1 MAGHSKWAN
10 IKHRKGRQDAKRGQM
25 FTKATK
31 ELMLAA
37 KLGGGDPEMNPRL
50 RLAID
55 SAKSINMPK
64 DKIETA
70 IKKGTGEISTGNIEE
85 VVYEGYGPGG
95 VAFIVE
101 GSTDNKNRTVSD
113 IRKIFSK
120 GGGNLGELGC
130 VSWMFAKYGVLSFD
144 KNKYSE
150 DYLLEIGLEAGVDD
164 VVDDQEYWEIRT
176 APEDF
181 IQVKQAYQEA
191 GVEIEYSEVT
201 MIPQNYVS
209 LDTETAQKDLNL
221 FEKLDDHEDVQKVHV
236 NFEIPDEIYQE
247 LSRQ

>member
-55 SAKSINMPK
+55 SAKNINMPK

-70 IKKGTGEISTGNIEE
+70 IKKGTGEISTGTIEE

-130 VSWMFAKYGVLSFD
+130 VGWMFTKYGVLSFD
-144 KNKYSE
+144 KKKYSE

-176 APEDF
+176 APEDY
-181 IQVKQAYQEA
+181 IHVKQAYEEA

-209 LDTETAQKDLNL
+209 LDTETAHKALQL

>member
-37 KLGGGDPEMNPRL
+37 KLGGGDPDMNSRL
-50 RLAID
+50 RMAID
-55 SAKSINMPK
+55 AAKGMNMPK

-70 IKKGTGEISTGNIEE
+70 IKKGTGELSSGSIEE

-95 VAFIVE
+95 VAVLVE
-101 GSTDNKNRTVSD
+101 GVTDNKNRTVAE

-120 GGGNLGELGC
+120 AGGNLGESGC
-130 VSWMFAKYGVLSFD
+130 VGWMFNNCGVLSFD
-144 KNKYSE
+144 KKAYDE
-150 DYLLEIGLEAGVDD
+150 DQLLEIGLDAGVEDVIDD
-164 VVDDQEYWEIRT
+164 GQAWEVRT

-181 IQVKQAYQEA
+181 LAAKEAYEQAGIEIQDAEVAKLPQTY
-191 GVEIEYSEVT
+191 VE
-201 MIPQNYVS
+201 
-209 LDTETAQKDLNL
+209 LDVDTA
-221 FEKLDDHEDVQKVHV
+221 EKALKLYEQLDEHDDVQKVYA
-236 NFEIPDEIYQE
+236 NFEIPDELFAKME
-247 LSRQ
+247 S